1 MDVAHRL
8 AVRLGDA
15 LKEHRYFLSTA
26 ESCTGG
32 WVAQVV
38 TSVPGSSA
46 WFDRGFVTYSNAAKR
61 EMLGVCQSTLDQYGA
76 VSEEVVREM
85 ASGVFAHSTAQVSVA
100 VSGIAGPEGG
110 TPGKPVGTIWL
121 AWAVRDRGCSARV
134 AHFAGDRDMIRQQAV
149 MSALQGC
156 IDIISQYGK
165 LDSGAATVD
174 VC

>member
-8 AVRLGDA
+8 AVRLGET
-15 LKEHRYFLSTA
+15 LKERRFFLATA

-32 WVAQVV
+32 WVAQIV

-61 EMLGVCQSTLDQYGA
+61 EMLGVRQSTLDRHGA
-76 VSEEVVREM
+76 VSEEVVYEM
-85 ASGVFAHSTAQVSVA
+85 AAGVFDHSGAQVSVA
-100 VSGIAGPEGG
+100 VSGVAGPEGG

-121 AWAVRDRGCSARV
+121 AWAVRDRGRSARV

-149 MSALQGC
+149 MSALQGS
-156 IDIISQYGK
+156 IDIVGQYGT
-165 LDSGAATVD
+165 LDPGTAGAD
-174 VC
+174 LG